1 MNILIISS
9 NLIGDSILSS
19 GIIKYFIDQNVNS
32 KLTIVVGPS
41 AAQVYKNFPNLKK
54 IIIIN
59 KRKFKLHWF
68 GIWIKCFFSKWDLI
82 VDLRSSFVSHFLLKK
97 SSFIFK
103 HSKDSHQI
111 HQLTDFFKLKNVAH
125 PIIFNSEAEEKNA
138 RNRLLSDKKYIVVSP
153 GGNWFPKI
161 WPVENFNR
169 LLRILFN
176 LNKNLIIILVGS
188 DYDVKFRKDL
198 TKNIDNRAII
208 DLMGEN
214 VTQTHSF
221 MKRSNLFIGNDSGLM
236 HLSAAANIPTI
247 GLFGPTNDIIYS
259 PFGEKCSI
267 IRTNETYEDFS
278 RINIDINKSY
288 MHSIKVEDVVDI
300 IKNKN
305 LI

>member
-41 AAQVYKNFPNLKK
+41 AAQVYKNFPKVSSF
-54 IIIIN
+54 III
-59 KRKFKLHWF
+59 KKKKFALHWF
-68 GIWIKCFFSKWDLI
+68 NIWKKCILTKWDI
-82 VDLRSSFVSHFLLKK
+82 IIDFRSSLISYVLYRHK
-97 SSFIFK
+97 SYIFK

-198 TKNIDNRAII
+198 TKNIDNRTII

-236 HLSAAANIPTI
+236 HLSAAANISTI
-247 GLFGPTNDIIYS
+247 GLFGPTNDKLYS
-259 PFGEKCSI
+259 PFGKKCSI
-267 IRTNETYEDFS
+267 IRTNETYEDFN
-278 RINIDINKSY
+278 RIKIEINKSY